1 MANYDQW
8 SDMPNNFFTKCV
20 PAYDKERTLYDYL
33 ELEAYNKFGV
43 QMVYY
48 PVILSGTDPLFGEAS
63 NLVISRKFEYMAYY
77 ELPDESRTIGIFG
90 ITSTDNFKIFV
101 NFIHYNFVST
111 FDISGTSAGTYPTY
125 LPKIGD
131 LVYAKYNKQFYRIN
145 MVKLEDD
152 IFLQGKHT
160 YTFFLENFREKSYTI
175 SSELR
180 AIADDPINTLI
191 GDSDIYDQKVEI
203 DLEKQKYL
211 YEPESTECPKQ
222 DPFNIW

>member
-1 MANYDQW
+1 MNYDQW
-8 SDMPNNFFTKCV
+8 SDLPNNFFTKCV

-63 NLVISRKFEYMAYY
+63 NLVISRKFDYMAYY

-111 FDISGTSAGTYPTY
+111 FDISGITSGTYPTY

-160 YTFFLENFREKSYTI
+160 YTFFLENFREKGYILSP
-175 SSELR
+175 EMEALD
-180 AIADDPINTLI
+180 DDPIF
-191 GDSDIYDQKVEI
+191 DVV
-203 DLEKQKYL
+203 
-211 YEPESTECPKQ
+211 C
-222 DPFNIW
+222 